1 MHAGGPFWALLWP
14 RGHRSRLGWDMAWR
28 ILARA
33 RNGGGPSPAV
43 PAVPGAADEAEALDA
58 GLGETDWE
66 RPPEG
71 SRPGWFPAP
80 SGALALRTMGV
91 ETDPPV
97 VLVPGVMGSK
107 EDFSL
112 MMPVLAAAGY
122 YVLSFDMAGQYE
134 SAAAGPEQLTPPQTR
149 YGYELFVNDLLAVLE
164 SLGGAAHVL
173 GYSFAGI
180 VAQIAFA
187 ESPELFR
194 SLCLLSCPPVPGQSF
209 RTVSRVGRFSPLVND
224 RMHAGLIVWGIRRNF
239 VHTPESRMRF
249 IRHRFEYTRKQSLQ
263 DIVALMKQSPDLR
276 GVLAA
281 APQPKLVAVGRAD
294 VWPLHLHQA
303 FADSIG
309 ARFAVYGAGHGP
321 CEDAPH
327 QLSRDLLA
335 LYAAAG

>member
-1 MHAGGPFWALLWP
+1 
-14 RGHRSRLGWDMAWR
+14 MAWR

-33 RNGGGPSPAV
+33 RSGGGAAAV
-43 PAVPGAADEAEALDA
+43 AATQTATAAAAPDEAETLDA
-58 GLGETDWE
+58 RLGVTDWAVH
-66 RPPEG
+66 PEG
-71 SRPGWFPAP
+71 SRAAWFRAP
-80 SGALALRTMGV
+80 SGDLALLTMGA

-112 MMPVLAAAGY
+112 MLPVIAAAGY
-122 YVLSFDMAGQYE
+122 FVLSYDMAGQYE
-134 SAAAGPEQLTPPQTR
+134 SAVAGPEQLTPPGTR
-149 YGYELFVNDLLAVLE
+149 YGYELFINDLVALLE
-164 SLGGAAHVL
+164 SLGEPAHLL

-180 VAQIAFA
+180 VAQMTLVRR
-187 ESPELFR
+187 PDLVR

-224 RMHAGLIVWGIRRNF
+224 KVHADLIMWGIRRNF
-239 VHTPESRMRF
+239 VRVPEPRMKF
-249 IRHRFEYTRKQSLQ
+249 IRRRFEYTRKQSLQ

-276 GVLAA
+276 GLLAA

-294 VWPLHLHQA
+294 VWPLHLHKA
-303 FADSIG
+303 LADSIG
-309 ARFAVYGAGHGP
+309 AGFAVYGTGHAP

-335 LYAAAG
+335 LYAAAE